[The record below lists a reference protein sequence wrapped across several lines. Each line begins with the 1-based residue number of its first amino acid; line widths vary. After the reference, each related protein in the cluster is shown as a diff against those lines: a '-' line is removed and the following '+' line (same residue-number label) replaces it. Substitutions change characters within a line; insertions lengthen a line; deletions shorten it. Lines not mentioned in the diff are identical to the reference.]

1 MTFNLKWVI
10 KEKTDFF
17 PAKDTV
23 KACPYSRKTLNSSA
37 RSLAGR
43 CLAWTGFCSSFA
55 VASDIHQF
63 CQKDFSACPLYKATA
78 GGVSGECLSGDTEDL
93 PGFSL

>member
-10 KEKTDFF
+10 KEKTDFS
-17 PAKDTV
+17 PAEDAV
-23 KACPYSRKTLNSSA
+23 KACPYSRKVLNPSTS
-37 RSLAGR
+37 SLAGR

-55 VASDIHQF
+55 VAPDIHQF
-63 CQKDFSACPLYKATA
+63 CQKDFSACPLYKATT
-78 GGVSGECLSGDTEDL
+78 GGARGECLSGNPENL